1 MGIARWNQRFLEQ
14 PEAGPP
20 TPLVVTTAEQLPPG
34 RALDLA
40 CGTGRNALWLAR
52 QGWSVT
58 AVDGAPAAIATLS
71 GQPVEAIL
79 ADLEACEYQIE
90 ELAWDLIV
98 IAHYLQRNLFA
109 PAKAGL
115 KQGGIMIAIVHI
127 ADPGEEPMG
136 YRMSAGELDG
146 YFEGWEIL
154 HVHEGDP
161 TDLQYRHRC
170 TEIAAR
176 KPGY

>member
-40 CGTGRNALWLAR
+40 CGTGRNALWLAQ
-52 QGWSVT
+52 QGWDVT
-58 AVDGAPAAIATLS
+58 AVDGAPAAIAALS
-71 GQPVEAIL
+71 GVTAIL
-79 ADLEACEYQIE
+79 ADLESGDYQIE
-90 ELAWDLIV
+90 EAAWDLIV
-98 IAHYLQRNLFA
+98 IAHYLQRDLFA

-115 KQGGIMIAIVHI
+115 KPGGFMIAIVHI
-127 ADPGEEPMG
+127 ADPGQEPVG
-136 YRMSAGELDG
+136 YRMNAGELTD
-146 YFEGWEIL
+146 YFKGWEIL